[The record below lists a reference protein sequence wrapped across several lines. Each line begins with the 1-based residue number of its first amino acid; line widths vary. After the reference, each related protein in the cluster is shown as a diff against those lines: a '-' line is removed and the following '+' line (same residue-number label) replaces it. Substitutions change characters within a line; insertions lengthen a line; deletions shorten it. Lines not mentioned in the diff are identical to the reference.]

1 MALVA
6 PVSLDTTVLLA
17 GSIDFGDASVHPMRI
32 MDAVAQG
39 TLPDVRT
46 AWHCCLEFYAVATRL
61 PAGYRL
67 SPLQTR
73 MILAD
78 LVPRLHLEQLPAG
91 QQPAFLESAAG
102 ERAAGGR
109 IYDAHI
115 AEIARHSGVRT
126 VVTDSRRHLSI
137 LMKYGVRVL
146 RANEFAAE
154 LEGLL

>member
-6 PVSLDTTVLLA
+6 PVFLDTSVLLA

-32 MDAVAQG
+32 MDAMVWG
-39 TLPDVRT
+39 ILPDVRT

-61 PAGYRL
+61 PVGYRL

-78 LVPRLHLEQLPAG
+78 LIPRFHVEQLPAG
-91 QQPAFLESAAG
+91 QQLAFFEEAAG

-109 IYDAHI
+109 VYDAHI
-115 AEIARHSGVRT
+115 AEIARHSGVHT
-126 VVTDSRRHLSI
+126 VVTDNRRHFSFLV
-137 LMKYGVRVL
+137 KYGMRVL
-146 RANEFAAE
+146 RAEEFAAE
-154 LEGLL
+154 LEG

>member
-6 PVSLDTTVLLA
+6 PVFLDTTVLLA
-17 GSIDFGDASVHPMRI
+17 GSIDFGDPSVHPMRI

-46 AWHCCLEFYAVATRL
+46 AWQCCLEFYAVATRL

-67 SPLQTR
+67 SPLQAR

-78 LVPRLHLEQLPAG
+78 LIPRLRVELLPVGQHLS
-91 QQPAFLESAAG
+91 FLESAAG

-115 AEIARHSGVRT
+115 AEIARHSGVPT
-126 VVTDSRRHLSI
+126 VVTDNRRHFSI
-137 LMKYGVRVL
+137 LMKHGVRVL
-146 RANEFAAE
+146 RADEFAAE
-154 LEGLL
+154 L

>member
-6 PVSLDTTVLLA
+6 PVFLDTSVLLA

-32 MDAVAQG
+32 MDVVAQG
-39 TLPDVRT
+39 TLPDFQT

-78 LVPRLHLEQLPAG
+78 LIPRFHVEQLPADE
-91 QQPAFLESAAG
+91 QLAFLESAAG

-115 AEIARHSGVRT
+115 AEIARHSGVHT
-126 VVTDSRRHLSI
+126 VVTDNRRHFGI
-137 LMKYGVRVL
+137 LMKHGVRVL
-146 RANEFAAE
+146 RAEEFAVE
-154 LEGLL
+154 L

>member
-6 PVSLDTTVLLA
+6 PVFLDTTVLL
-17 GSIDFGDASVHPMRI
+17 GGCIDFGDASVHPMRI
-32 MDAVAQG
+32 MDAVAEG

-67 SPLQTR
+67 SPMQTR

-78 LVPRLHLEQLPAG
+78 LIPRFHVEQLPDG
-91 QQPAFLESAAG
+91 QQLVFLEAAAG

-115 AEIARHSGVRT
+115 AEIARHSGVHT
-126 VVTDSRRHLSI
+126 VVTDNRRHFSI
-137 LMKYGVRVL
+137 LMKHGVRVM
-146 RANEFAAE
+146 RAEEFSAE
-154 LEGLL
+154 F

>member
-6 PVSLDTTVLLA
+6 PVFLDTSVLLA

-32 MDAVAQG
+32 MDVVAQG
-39 TLPDVRT
+39 TLPDFQT

-78 LVPRLHLEQLPAG
+78 LIPRFHVEQLPADE
-91 QQPAFLESAAG
+91 QLAFLESAAG

-115 AEIARHSGVRT
+115 AEIARHSGVPT
-126 VVTDSRRHLSI
+126 VVTDNRRHFSI
-137 LMKYGVRVL
+137 LMKHGVRVM
-146 RANEFAAE
+146 RAEEFAAE
-154 LEGLL
+154 L